1 MLEKTLSIAKAEQKV
16 EDGDMLASPEAF
28 GNRFSL
34 HIAKI
39 IHMHYEN
46 QKVQI
51 IKILKTTHNPMLLN
65 SRGLP
70 LGVLY

>member
-1 MLEKTLSIAKAEQKV
+1 MEICWSVLRLL
-16 EDGDMLASPEAF
+16 GFSP
-28 GNRFSL
+28 

-51 IKILKTTHNPMLLN
+51 IKILKTIHNPTVTELQGFATWGALLEN
-65 SRGLP
+65 ETWWLLSGFI
-70 LGVLY
+70 